1 MSDRERVCVIEIVL
15 PRRVKFVFVQ
25 YNGMKA
31 GSMAR
36 SRAGVHKALVER
48 MVGQFHVF
56 YFADDG

>member
-1 MSDRERVCVIEIVL
+1 VL

-25 YNGMKA
+25 YNGMQA